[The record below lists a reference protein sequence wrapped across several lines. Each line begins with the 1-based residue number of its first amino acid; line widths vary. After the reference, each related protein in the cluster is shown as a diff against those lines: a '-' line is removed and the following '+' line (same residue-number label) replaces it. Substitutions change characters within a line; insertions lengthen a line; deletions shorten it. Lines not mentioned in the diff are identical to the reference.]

1 VTVHLALRPFEIAR
15 HAVAAVPG
23 VVGSLAEKGCAQI
36 ADAPAQI
43 KKLQALGE
51 MAVNM
56 GRRRLRRKVGA
67 RIEEVRRTAGDF
79 ADRTF
84 GNGYAPM
91 ATTPAT
97 TATAAAR
104 PPAAT
109 PRPPAPKP
117 TAVRPPAA
125 APKPPAPTPAAAP
138 PPAATPKP
146 PAPKPPASKPPAAK
160 RSAPKRAPDVT
171 GLPIPDYDELSA
183 SQVASRLAGLSAEEL
198 ESVRAYEA
206 ANRARKTV
214 LAAVDR
220 HRPS

>member
-1 VTVHLALRPFEIAR
+1 VTVHLALRPFELAR

-67 RIEEVRRTAGDF
+67 RITDVRRTAGDF

-91 ATTPAT
+91 ATAPGAT
-97 TATAAAR
+97 VT
-104 PPAAT
+104 
-109 PRPPAPKP
+109 
-117 TAVRPPAA
+117 
-125 APKPPAPTPAAAP
+125 AAAP
-138 PPAATPKP
+138 PPAASPKP
-146 PAPKPPASKPPAAK
+146 PAPKPAAPPPPAASPKPPAPKRPAPKPPAAK
-160 RSAPKRAPDVT
+160 RPIDVT
-171 GLPIPDYDELSA
+171 RLPIPDYDELSA
-183 SQVASRLAGLSAEEL
+183 SQVTSRLAGLSAAEL
-198 ESVRAYEA
+198 EAVRAYEA
-206 ANRARKTV
+206 ANRGRKTV

>member
-1 VTVHLALRPFEIAR
+1 MTVHLALRPFELAR

-67 RIEEVRRTAGDF
+67 RINEVRRTAGDF

-91 ATTPAT
+91 ATAS
-97 TATAAAR
+97 
-104 PPAAT
+104 AAT
-109 PRPPAPKP
+109 V
-117 TAVRPPAA
+117 T
-125 APKPPAPTPAAAP
+125 AAAP

-146 PAPKPPASKPPAAK
+146 PAPKPPASKRP
-160 RSAPKRAPDVT
+160 APKRAPDVT
-171 GLPIPDYDELSA
+171 RLPIPDYDELSA
-183 SQVASRLAGLSAEEL
+183 SQVTSRLGRPERGGARGGPVPTRRPTGAARRSSPPSTATGPHDGGIPAG
-198 ESVRAYEA
+198 
-206 ANRARKTV
+206 
-214 LAAVDR
+214 
-220 HRPS
+220 

>member
-1 VTVHLALRPFEIAR
+1 MAR
-15 HAVAAVPG
+15 NAAAAVPT

-67 RIEEVRRTAGDF
+67 RMTEVRRTAER
-79 ADRTF
+79 AF
-84 GNGYAPM
+84 GNGYAPV
-91 ATTPAT
+91 
-97 TATAAAR
+97 ATAA
-104 PPAAT
+104 PP
-109 PRPPAPKP
+109 PPAP
-117 TAVRPPAA
+117 R
-125 APKPPAPTPAAAP
+125 PAAAP
-138 PPAATPKP
+138 PPPA
-146 PAPKPPASKPPAAK
+146 APKPPPPA
-160 RSAPKRAPDVT
+160 SPVPDAAR
-171 GLPIPDYDELSA
+171 LPIPDYDALSA
-183 SQVASRLAGLSAEEL
+183 SQVASRLAGLSADEL
-198 ESVRAYEA
+198 AAVRAYEA

>member
-1 VTVHLALRPFEIAR
+1 MTVHLALRPFELAR
-15 HAVAAVPG
+15 NAVAAVPA

-67 RIEEVRRTAGDF
+67 RITDVRRTAGDF

-91 ATTPAT
+91 T
-97 TATAAAR
+97 TA
-104 PPAAT
+104 PAAT
-109 PRPPAPKP
+109 VTVAAP
-117 TAVRPPAA
+117 PPAA
-125 APKPPAPTPAAAP
+125 APKPPAPKRPAA
-138 PPAATPKP
+138 KP
-146 PAPKPPASKPPAAK
+146 PAPKRPL
-160 RSAPKRAPDVT
+160 DVT
-171 GLPIPDYDELSA
+171 RLPIPDYDELSA
-183 SQVASRLAGLSAEEL
+183 SQVTSRLAGLSAAEL
-198 ESVRAYEA
+198 AAVRAYEA

>member
-1 VTVHLALRPFEIAR
+1 VHLALRPFELAR

-36 ADAPAQI
+36 ADAPDQI

-67 RIEEVRRTAGDF
+67 RINEVRRTAGDL

-91 ATTPAT
+91 ATA
-97 TATAAAR
+97 
-104 PPAAT
+104 PAAT
-109 PRPPAPKP
+109 V
-117 TAVRPPAA
+117 T
-125 APKPPAPTPAAAP
+125 AAAP
-138 PPAATPKP
+138 PPAASPKP
-146 PAPKPPASKPPAAK
+146 PAPKPAAPPPPAASPKPPAPKRPVPK
-160 RSAPKRAPDVT
+160 RSLDVT
-171 GLPIPDYDELSA
+171 RLPIPDYDALSA
-183 SQVASRLAGLSAEEL
+183 SQVTSRLAGLSADEL
-198 ESVRAYEA
+198 EAVRAYEA